1 MEAIINTL
9 QATLN
14 QTNLHFTDKQ
24 VTWLLNHVGALY
36 PAIRDDLVYQLLG
49 RGLESQAFTDSQKQQ
64 IIQPILKE
72 HWLFKSIE
80 EPTNDRVFLRSF
92 TALLTT
98 EILLSDTTHPWLTD
112 TTRNQL
118 FDDALTYLVR
128 EHDQR
133 GFVRN
138 KGWAHAI
145 AHGSD
150 LLGVAWCHP
159 QFPISQSSRALS
171 AIQTVVQRQNRVFF
185 ADEEARLAHP
195 LIMALTA
202 HKLTDNELCIWL
214 QTTNQLL
221 IKELNSTDLTSIYRE
236 HNWLRLIHHLYFWL
250 PAKNIGRLI
259 IEQIS
264 HQYYDKNGYLDF
276 NS

>member
-24 VTWLLNHVGALY
+24 VTWLLNHVGALD

-98 EILLSDTTHPWLTD
+98 EILLSH
-112 TTRNQL
+112 
-118 FDDALTYLVR
+118 
-128 EHDQR
+128 
-133 GFVRN
+133 
-138 KGWAHAI
+138 
-145 AHGSD
+145 
-150 LLGVAWCHP
+150 
-159 QFPISQSSRALS
+159 SS
-171 AIQTVVQRQNRVFF
+171 
-185 ADEEARLAHP
+185 LA
-195 LIMALTA
+195 
-202 HKLTDNELCIWL
+202 
-214 QTTNQLL
+214 
-221 IKELNSTDLTSIYRE
+221 Y
-236 HNWLRLIHHLYFWL
+236 
-250 PAKNIGRLI
+250 
-259 IEQIS
+259 
-264 HQYYDKNGYLDF
+264 
-276 NS
+276 